1 MSKTL
6 YLIIFLSVVLIKSE
20 TSFGQTLKKELG
32 ICGKTMGAILK
43 VNPKVGPIL
52 KSAFIKNEE
61 FCDNG
66 RYEQGA
72 NYIIYLYNA
81 KDQLVYDKHV
91 YLNEHTILEQAN
103 EKGEFEKEKTKI
115 LTNINSRIVK
125 FPVPKE
131 IGEVQSYKIESLGE
145 KKVFGIKKIKW

>member
-1 MSKTL
+1 MSKTV

-32 ICGKTMGAILK
+32 ICGKTMGAIFK
-43 VNPKVGPIL
+43 NPKAEPIL
-52 KSAFIKNEE
+52 QSAFMKDEE

-91 YLNEHTILEQAN
+91 YLSEHTILEKAN
-103 EKGEFEKEKTKI
+103 EEGEFEKDKTKI
-115 LTNINSRIVK
+115 LPSINSRIVK

>member
-1 MSKTL
+1 MSKTV

-43 VNPKVGPIL
+43 VDPKAEPIL
-52 KSAFIKNEE
+52 KAAFMKDAE

-91 YLNEHTILEQAN
+91 YLSEHAIAEQAN
-103 EKGEFEKEKTKI
+103 DKGEFEVEKTKI
-115 LTNINSRIVK
+115 LPSINSRIVK
-125 FPVPKE
+125 FPVSKE
-131 IGEVQSYKIESLGE
+131 IGEVKSYKIESLGE

>member
-1 MSKTL
+1 MSKTV

-32 ICGKTMGAILK
+32 ICGKTMGAIFK
-43 VNPKVGPIL
+43 NPKAEPVL
-52 KSAFIKNEE
+52 TSAFMKDEE

-91 YLNEHTILEQAN
+91 YLSEHTIIEQAN
-103 EKGEFEKEKTKI
+103 DKGEFDKEKTKI
-115 LTNINSRIVK
+115 LPSINSRIVN

-131 IGEVQSYKIESLGE
+131 VGEVQSYKIESLGE